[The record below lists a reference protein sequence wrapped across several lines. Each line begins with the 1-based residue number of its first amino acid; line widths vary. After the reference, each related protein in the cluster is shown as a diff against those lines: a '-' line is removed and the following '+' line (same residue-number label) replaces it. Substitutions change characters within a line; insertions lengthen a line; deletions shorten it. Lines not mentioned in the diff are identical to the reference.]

1 MDLATQLRE
10 LARNAAI
17 RSVPKLLKTAAGE
30 GIKATK
36 KQAEEALK
44 ESVPAQVL
52 APGPTQRAQGKA
64 FSESPESRYSIDL
77 IDFAVNTAKPGYI
90 LVMMQTWSRR
100 IWATPMKD
108 KTAAETNKA
117 LRILLDEA
125 KPRDDQTHDM
135 LHDAGQEFS
144 QIGQVLGKNW
154 VSRAKDPLDR
164 NGIATLDRGIMEV
177 KKNLEHI
184 IEEEGGDWRT
194 HLNQAVAA
202 YNRSYHSTVLGPP
215 SKAENGSIR
224 EFLID
229 EQNADNM
236 AHNATLTTKRIAA
249 VQKTEHFREATG
261 AKRSFNQAYGPKL
274 HLESVEPGGAYIKG
288 SDDQL
293 HLLKRILPVAA
304 NSGEPKGKLTQPRQY
319 LADSLRDLAEDLHSD
334 LKDHPKT
341 VEEIAETLQP
351 KLTARDAKIKTR
363 DFVLKFSDLFKL
375 SGNMV
380 HALVMS
386 QPKRSKNAPE
396 KKIEPIAPQVQE
408 AESSDSR
415 NVPAGFSEAQLRR
428 QDAISKQIMLYQPKT
443 TPEQR
448 KAKLTAAEAAKNL
461 REAGKRARIE
471 KSAQKEIEKQR
482 RQLENMTKKSYL

>member
-1 MDLATQLRE
+1 MDLAEQLRTI
-10 LARNAAI
+10 ARQAAI
-17 RSVPKLLKTAAGE
+17 RSVPKLLKTAASE

-36 KQAEEALK
+36 KQAEDALK

-64 FSESPESRYSIDL
+64 FSESPESRYTIDL
-77 IDFAVNTAKPGYI
+77 IDFAVNTATPGYI

-100 IWATPMKD
+100 IWATAMKD

-117 LRILLDEA
+117 LRLLLDEA
-125 KPRDDQTHDM
+125 KPRDDQTHD
-135 LHDAGQEFS
+135 LFHDAGKEFS

-164 NGIATLDRGIMEV
+164 NGIATLDRGIMEL

-184 IEEEGGDWRT
+184 IEDEGGDWRT

-224 EFLID
+224 AFLIN
-229 EQNADNM
+229 EQNADAM
-236 AHNATLTTKRIAA
+236 AHNAALTTKRIAA

-274 HLESVEPGGAYIKG
+274 HLESVEPGGAYDKG
-288 SDDQL
+288 SDDNL

-363 DFVLKFSDLFKL
+363 DFVVKFSDLFKL

-380 HALVMS
+380 HALVIS

-396 KKIEPIAPQVQE
+396 KKVEPIVEPAPQVQE
-408 AESSDSR
+408 SSGSR
-415 NVPAGFSEAQLRR
+415 DAAAGFSDAQLRR
-428 QDAISKQIMLYQPKT
+428 QDVISKQVMFYQPKT

-448 KAKLTAAEAAKNL
+448 KTKLTAAEAVKNL
-461 REAGKRARIE
+461 REAGRRERID
-471 KSAQKEIEKQR
+471 KSAQKEIDKQR
-482 RQLENMTKKSYL
+482 RQLDRLMKFG